1 VIGQQIDGKYVITG
15 VLGSGAMGAVYEAR
29 NVATGRVVAIK
40 VIQSGLGT
48 DPALV
53 ARFQREARAAGAIES
68 THIAQVLDAGQD
80 RTNEAPYLVMELLKG
95 EDLDTLARRLGT
107 MRYDLALR
115 IIGQALA
122 GLEKAHGV
130 GVVHRDIKPA
140 NLYIA
145 AGDAGQ
151 RVVKLVDFGIAKV
164 KDELAASNHALT
176 QTSALLGSPLY
187 MSPEQ
192 AKASKKVDARA
203 DLWSLGIV
211 LYQLLTGKAPHSH
224 AESLTELLLA
234 ICTED
239 IKPVQQEAPWVPA
252 AVAEI
257 VERAL
262 RLDPSK
268 RFDNARQMRDAIAAV
283 VPDWNVLSEAML
295 TSLTTEE
302 RSVIAAP
309 SASLSALGVT
319 TGPAGGDPRTASG
332 ASSSNSA
339 LALGGATN
347 LLPLEPSASGSGSG
361 ASGSGASA
369 SGSSASGSASSSS
382 SSQHSAPA
390 LAQSA
395 GTGMGAV
402 LGTESQS
409 GVGARRGA
417 RVMPFAIAGVAVAL
431 GLGFVGLRTLR
442 SGSGEKVPGV
452 GMVETASTTGA
463 ATASASGSATPN
475 GASATGAGA
484 NGASANGA
492 SATTTPS
499 TSDGGAASVSTSS
512 VSATTGSGA
521 SGATTSAIV
530 GQGAAATGRPGASAA
545 NAKTAGASTANANAA
560 GANNA
565 NANAAGANGA
575 AGATTSTTK
584 PATTPAV
591 PTTKPTTP
599 AATSTSPISR
609 EFN

>member
-1 VIGQQIDGKYVITG
+1 VIGQQIDGKYVITS

-29 NVATGRVVAIK
+29 NVATGRTVAIK

-80 RTNEAPYLVMELLKG
+80 RTNDAPYLVMELLKG
-95 EDLDTLARRLGT
+95 EDLDTLVRRLGT
-107 MRYDLALR
+107 MRYGLALR
-115 IIGQALA
+115 IIAQALA

-211 LYQLLTGKAPHSH
+211 LYQLLTGKAPHAH

-239 IKPVQQEAPWVPA
+239 IKPVQQQAPWVPA
-252 AVAEI
+252 PVAEI

-268 RFDNARQMRDAIAAV
+268 RFDSARQMRDAIAAI
-283 VPDWNVLSEAML
+283 VPDWHVLGEAML
-295 TSLTTEE
+295 TPLTAEE
-302 RSVIAAP
+302 RSFIAEP
-309 SASLSALGVT
+309 SASLSALGVS
-319 TGPAGGDPRTASG
+319 TGPASHDPRTASG

-347 LLPLEPSASGSGSG
+347 LLPLEPSASGSG
-361 ASGSGASA
+361 ASGSGAGLSGSG
-369 SGSSASGSASSSS
+369 SGSSVSSAAS

-402 LGTESQS
+402 LGAQSQP
-409 GVGARRGA
+409 GVGARRSA
-417 RVMPFAIAGVAVAL
+417 RIMPFAIAGVAVML

-442 SGSGEKVPGV
+442 ATNGEKISGT
-452 GMVETASTTGA
+452 GMVETPATNAGVT
-463 ATASASGSATPN
+463 TASPVTSATP
-475 GASATGAGA
+475 
-484 NGASANGA
+484 
-492 SATTTPS
+492 
-499 TSDGGAASVSTSS
+499 
-512 VSATTGSGA
+512 
-521 SGATTSAIV
+521 
-530 GQGAAATGRPGASAA
+530 
-545 NAKTAGASTANANAA
+545 
-560 GANNA
+560 
-565 NANAAGANGA
+565 NAAGANGTTTNGA
-575 AGATTSTTK
+575 SGASTATDGDGGLAGASTASGSTG
-584 PATTPAV
+584 ANGANGSTTPASAGHGAGSTGRGRPGTSATGATPSSASTGGSTATGATA
-591 PTTKPTTP
+591 PTTKPTAPATAPTAKPTTP
-599 AATSTSPISR
+599 ATTSTSPISR